1 MINRIISVV
10 AANNNF
16 GITNIEGTANIVG
29 NHNIDM
35 DNRNSIV
42 TDFFAITFDIYI
54 VLRLTLFHLLL

>member
-1 MINRIISVV
+1 MINRIISVA

-16 GITNIEGTANIVG
+16 GITNIEDTTNIVG

-42 TDFFAITFDIYI
+42 TDFFATTFDIYI
-54 VLRLTLFHLLL
+54 VLVLTLFHQLL